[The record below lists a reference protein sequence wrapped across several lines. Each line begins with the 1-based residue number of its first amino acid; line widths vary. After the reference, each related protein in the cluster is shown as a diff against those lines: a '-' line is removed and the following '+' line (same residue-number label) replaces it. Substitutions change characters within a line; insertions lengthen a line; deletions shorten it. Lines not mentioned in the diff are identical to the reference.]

1 MEIRELRYFLSV
13 AREGNISQAAK
24 VLYIAQPSLSRA
36 MNELEKE
43 VGYPLFIRGSRK
55 ITLTDKGILLRK
67 RAEEII
73 SLYDKTNKE
82 LLSEDKII
90 TGDVYIGGGES
101 YAIETIAKITK
112 EMHDEYKEVLFH
124 FYSADTNT
132 IIEQLDK
139 GLIDFGILIEP
150 CDLTKYEYIRLPLH
164 DTWGL
169 LVKKDNP
176 LAQKEFIIAQDLKKE
191 PLLISRH
198 LAKNNPVDI
207 LLGLKSDSLN
217 IVATYNLIYNASLL
231 VKQGLGSAVCI
242 DKLINEKDDD
252 LVFIPFRPT
261 TISYLDIAWKKYQVF
276 SKAGEEFLRRINAL
290 L

>member
-132 IIEQLDK
+132 IIEQ
-139 GLIDFGILIEP
+139 
-150 CDLTKYEYIRLPLH
+150 
-164 DTWGL
+164 
-169 LVKKDNP
+169 
-176 LAQKEFIIAQDLKKE
+176 
-191 PLLISRH
+191 
-198 LAKNNPVDI
+198 
-207 LLGLKSDSLN
+207 
-217 IVATYNLIYNASLL
+217 
-231 VKQGLGSAVCI
+231 
-242 DKLINEKDDD
+242 
-252 LVFIPFRPT
+252 
-261 TISYLDIAWKKYQVF
+261 
-276 SKAGEEFLRRINAL
+276 
-290 L
+290 